1 MIMASR
7 TKVIIALIVLFVAS
21 KVQVGADVEK
31 EDQDTVSG
39 IACAFTSIRNLVT
52 PSNPNQS
59 IKRLRGGKHRRLQGG
74 EDNTNNNVTS
84 RVSQYQADAYDNNST
99 ADEWPEYDNNST
111 TGNWPDGTDNF
122 DHNSTANNSEDKDDV
137 QKWLDSLDPA
147 VRILYTALVVGLLA
161 AIVVGIFVSLYCC
174 CGISPCH
181 LAACACA
188 SLCCL
193 LEVLDDRPVRYYY

>member
-1 MIMASR
+1 MWWLSAAFS
-7 TKVIIALIVLFVAS
+7 KALLDRV
-21 KVQVGADVEK
+21 DVEN

-39 IACAFTSIRNLVT
+39 IAHACTSIRNLVT

-59 IKRLRGGKHRRLQGG
+59 IKRLRGGTHRCLQGG
-74 EDNTNNNVTS
+74 DDNANNNIT
-84 RVSQYQADAYDNNST
+84 AHNST
-99 ADEWPEYDNNST
+99 VGE
-111 TGNWPDGTDNF
+111 WPDGTDNF
-122 DHNSTANNSEDKDDV
+122 DNNSTANESEDKDDV

-147 VRILYTALVVGLLA
+147 VRILYTALVVSLLA
-161 AIVVGIFVSLYCC
+161 AIVVGIFVCLYCC

-193 LEVLDDRPVRYYY
+193 LKVLDDRPVRYYY